1 MSKSRKRRCRP
12 TRSLPRRLSRVVAD
26 PSRFSDGGRMV
37 TMDEDQAIAHVQDR
51 LIERYPDVG
60 PDVVRD
66 AVQDVHHHFDGRVRN
81 YVPILVE
88 REAAGRL
95 AELSTRAEGEQSET

>member
-1 MSKSRKRRCRP
+1 
-12 TRSLPRRLSRVVAD
+12 
-26 PSRFSDGGRMV
+26 MV

-51 LIERYPDVG
+51 LIERYPYVG

-66 AVQDVHHHFDGRVRN
+66 AVQDVHNHFDGRVRN

-88 REAAGRL
+88 REAASRL
-95 AELSTRAEGEQSET
+95 AELSTRAEGEQPET

>member
-1 MSKSRKRRCRP
+1 MI
-12 TRSLPRRLSRVVAD
+12 
-26 PSRFSDGGRMV
+26 

-51 LIERYPDVG
+51 LIEEYPDVG

-66 AVQDVHHHFDGRVRN
+66 AVEDVHHHFDGPVRN

-88 REAAGRL
+88 REAASRL
-95 AELSTRAEGEQSET
+95 QALSARAGGERSGDERSAT

>member
-1 MSKSRKRRCRP
+1 M
-12 TRSLPRRLSRVVAD
+12 T
-26 PSRFSDGGRMV
+26 

-66 AVQDVHHHFDGRVRN
+66 AVQDIHHRFDGHVRN

-88 REAAGRL
+88 REAASRL
-95 AELSTRAEGEQSET
+95 AELSARAEGDHAAI

>member
-1 MSKSRKRRCRP
+1 
-12 TRSLPRRLSRVVAD
+12 
-26 PSRFSDGGRMV
+26 
-37 TMDEDQAIAHVQDR
+37 MDEDQAIAHVQDR

-66 AVQDVHHHFDGRVRN
+66 AVQDIHHHFDGPVRN

-88 REAAGRL
+88 REAASRL
-95 AELSTRAEGEQSET
+95 DELSARSEDEQPAT

>member
-1 MSKSRKRRCRP
+1 
-12 TRSLPRRLSRVVAD
+12 
-26 PSRFSDGGRMV
+26 MV

-60 PDVVRD
+60 SDVVRD
-66 AVQDVHHHFDGRVRN
+66 AVQDVHNHFDGRVRN

-88 REAAGRL
+88 REAASRL

>member
-1 MSKSRKRRCRP
+1 
-12 TRSLPRRLSRVVAD
+12 
-26 PSRFSDGGRMV
+26 MV

-66 AVQDVHHHFDGRVRN
+66 AVQDVHHHFDGPVRN

-88 REAAGRL
+88 REASSRL
-95 AELSTRAEGEQSET
+95 EELSGRSEGERPAG